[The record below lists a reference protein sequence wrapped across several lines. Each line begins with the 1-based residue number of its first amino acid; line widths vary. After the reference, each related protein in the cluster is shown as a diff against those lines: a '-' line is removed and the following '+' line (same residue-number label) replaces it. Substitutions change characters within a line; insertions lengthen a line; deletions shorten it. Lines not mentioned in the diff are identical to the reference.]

1 MQARQP
7 TPRSS
12 SPYVALSPVA
22 MGMGMGMGM
31 ANSIFAVRR
40 NPATGAGEAVS

>member
-12 SPYVALSPVA
+12 SPYLALGLVAVA
-22 MGMGMGMGM
+22 V